1 MVALTW
7 ERFIL
12 SFLFQGFVAFPG
24 VGKSHLVSQTSAG
37 CVLCPLGN
45 LVVFH
50 CYLIA
55 TNTTTNEA
63 LVG

>member
-1 MVALTW
+1 M
-7 ERFIL
+7 
-12 SFLFQGFVAFPG
+12 
-24 VGKSHLVSQTSAG
+24 
-37 CVLCPLGN
+37 LCPLGN

-63 LVG
+63 IGMFIGEWFNGSGDINFGGNQHQQASDATVVHVFLFDFL